1 MAPEAIEQA
10 FHAPGGF
17 VATVDDVQTRR
28 LGRTAHD
35 SSIAILGGAAFAMDS
50 PEEAGALLHE
60 ALDAGVNHLDI
71 APGYGSAERAVG
83 PHLKAI
89 RRRLFLACKT
99 AETERDWALRR
110 LDRSLER
117 LQVDELDLYQAH
129 GVTSLEVLD
138 QRDEAFAVILEARD
152 RGLTKFVGVTG
163 HDLGAPRAH
172 LEAIRRYDLD
182 TVMFPVY
189 PAVWADTGYRAD
201 VDALLAECAERD
213 VGVMAIKAVAWRP
226 WGDRTPDAISWYEP
240 HRTDDAIERGV
251 RFALSTPGVHA
262 FCTPSDPATARRAIW
277 AASRYEPL
285 TPEERTGAVEEAD
298 REAIFPIAEKAV
310 SPWR

>member
-1 MAPEAIEQA
+1 
-10 FHAPGGF
+10 
-17 VATVDDVQTRR
+17 
-28 LGRTAHD
+28 
-35 SSIAILGGAAFAMDS
+35 MDS
-50 PEEAGALLHE
+50 PDEAGALLDE
-60 ALDAGVNHLDI
+60 ALEAGVNHLDI

-83 PHLKAI
+83 PHMRAI
-89 RRRLFLACKT
+89 RQRLFLACKT

-117 LQVDELDLYQAH
+117 LQVDELDLYQVH

-138 QRDEAFAVILEARD
+138 QRNEAFQVILEARD
-152 RGLTKFVGVTG
+152 RGLTRFVGVTG
-163 HDLGAPRAH
+163 HDLGAPAAH

-189 PAVWADTGYRAD
+189 PAVLADDDYRAD

-213 VGVMAIKAVAWRP
+213 VGVMAIKAVAWRA
-226 WGDRTPDAISWYEP
+226 WGDRTPDALSWYEP
-240 HRTDDAIERGV
+240 HRSDEAIERGV
-251 RFALSTPGVHA
+251 RFALSTPGIHA
-262 FCTPSDPATARRAIW
+262 FCTPSDPATARRAIS

-285 TPEERTGAVEEAD
+285 TSAEHADAIVDAD
-298 REAIFPIAEKAV
+298 RETIFPLVEKAV

>member
-1 MAPEAIEQA
+1 
-10 FHAPGGF
+10 
-17 VATVDDVQTRR
+17 
-28 LGRTAHD
+28 
-35 SSIAILGGAAFAMDS
+35 MDS
-50 PEEAGALLHE
+50 PEEAEALLYE
-60 ALDAGVNHLDI
+60 ALDAGINHLDI
-71 APGYGSAERAVG
+71 APGYGAAERAVG
-83 PHLKAI
+83 PHMKAI
-89 RRRLFLACKT
+89 RQRLFLACKT

-138 QRDEAFAVILEARD
+138 QRDEAFQVILEARE
-152 RGLTKFVGVTG
+152 RGLTRFVGVTG
-163 HDLGAPRAH
+163 HDLGAPVAH

-182 TVMFPVY
+182 TVMFPVF
-189 PAVWADTGYRAD
+189 PSIWADPAYRAD

-213 VGVMAIKAVAWRP
+213 VGVMVIKAVAWRP

-285 TPEERTGAVEEAD
+285 TPEERTSAVAD
-298 REAIFPIAEKAV
+298 GDADADADAIFPVAEKAV
-310 SPWR
+310 SAWR

>member
-1 MAPEAIEQA
+1 ME
-10 FHAPGGF
+10 
-17 VATVDDVQTRR
+17 TRR
-28 LGRTAHD
+28 LGRTGHH
-35 SSIAILGGAAFAMDS
+35 SSLAILGGAAFAMDS

-83 PHLKAI
+83 PHMRAI
-89 RRRLFLACKT
+89 RQRLFLACKT

-117 LQVDELDLYQAH
+117 LQVDELDLYQVH

-138 QRDEAFAVILEARD
+138 QRNEAFQVILEARD
-152 RGLTKFVGVTG
+152 RGLTRFVGVTG
-163 HDLGAPRAH
+163 HDLGAPAAH

-189 PAVWADTGYRAD
+189 PAVLADDDYRAD

-213 VGVMAIKAVAWRP
+213 VGVMAIKAVAWRA
-226 WGDRTPDAISWYEP
+226 WGDRTPDALSWYEP
-240 HRTDDAIERGV
+240 HRSDEAIERGV
-251 RFALSTPGVHA
+251 RFALSTPGIHA
-262 FCTPSDPATARRAIW
+262 FCTPSDPATARRAISS
-277 AASRYEPL
+277 ASRYEPL
-285 TPEERTGAVEEAD
+285 TSAEHADAIVDAD
-298 REAIFPIAEKAV
+298 RETIFPLVEKAV

>member
-1 MAPEAIEQA
+1 M
-10 FHAPGGF
+10 
-17 VATVDDVQTRR
+17 QTRR
-28 LGRTAHD
+28 LGRTGHH
-35 SSIAILGGAAFAMDS
+35 SSLAILGGAAFAMDS

-89 RRRLFLACKT
+89 RQRLFLACKT

-138 QRDEAFAVILEARD
+138 QRDEAFEVILEARN

-163 HDLGAPRAH
+163 HDLGAPAAH

-189 PAVWADTGYRAD
+189 PAVLADDDYRAD

-213 VGVMAIKAVAWRP
+213 VGVMAIKAVAWRA
-226 WGDRTPDAISWYEP
+226 WGDRTPDALSWYEP
-240 HRTDDAIERGV
+240 HRSDEAIERGV
-251 RFALSTPGVHA
+251 RFALSTPGIHA
-262 FCTPSDPATARRAIW
+262 ICTPSDPATARRAIS

-285 TPEERTGAVEEAD
+285 TSAEHADAIVDAD
-298 REAIFPIAEKAV
+298 RETIFPLVEKAV

>member
-1 MAPEAIEQA
+1 M
-10 FHAPGGF
+10 
-17 VATVDDVQTRR
+17 QTRR
-28 LGRTAHD
+28 LGRTGHH
-35 SSIAILGGAAFAMDS
+35 SSLAILGGAAFAMDS

-89 RRRLFLACKT
+89 RQRLFLACKT

-138 QRDEAFAVILEARD
+138 QRDEAFEVILEARD
-152 RGLTKFVGVTG
+152 RGLTNFVGVTG
-163 HDLGAPRAH
+163 HDLGAPAAH

-189 PAVWADTGYRAD
+189 PAVLADDDYRAD

-213 VGVMAIKAVAWRP
+213 VGVMAIKAVAWRA
-226 WGDRTPDAISWYEP
+226 WGDRTPDALSWYEP
-240 HRTDDAIERGV
+240 HRSDEAIERGV
-251 RFALSTPGVHA
+251 RFALSTPGIHA
-262 FCTPSDPATARRAIW
+262 ICTPSDPATARRAIS

-285 TPEERTGAVEEAD
+285 TSAEHADAIVDAD
-298 REAIFPIAEKAV
+298 RETIFPLVEKAV

>member
-1 MAPEAIEQA
+1 ME
-10 FHAPGGF
+10 
-17 VATVDDVQTRR
+17 TRR
-28 LGRTAHD
+28 LGRTGHH
-35 SSIAILGGAAFAMDS
+35 SSLAILGGAAFAMDS
-50 PEEAGALLHE
+50 PDEAGALLDE
-60 ALDAGVNHLDI
+60 ALEAGVNHLDI

-89 RRRLFLACKT
+89 RQRLFLACKT

-138 QRDEAFAVILEARD
+138 QRDEAFEVILEARD

-163 HDLGAPRAH
+163 HDLGAPAAH

-189 PAVWADTGYRAD
+189 PAVLADDDYRAD

-213 VGVMAIKAVAWRP
+213 VGVMAIKAVAWRA
-226 WGDRTPDAISWYEP
+226 WGDRTPDALSWYEP
-240 HRTDDAIERGV
+240 HRSDEAIERGV
-251 RFALSTPGVHA
+251 RFALSTPGIHA
-262 FCTPSDPATARRAIW
+262 FCTPSDPATARRAISS
-277 AASRYEPL
+277 ASRYEPL
-285 TPEERTGAVEEAD
+285 TSAEHADAIVDAD
-298 REAIFPIAEKAV
+298 RETIFPLVEKAV

>member
-1 MAPEAIEQA
+1 M
-10 FHAPGGF
+10 
-17 VATVDDVQTRR
+17 QTRR
-28 LGRTAHD
+28 LGRTDHD
-35 SSIAILGGAAFAMDS
+35 SSIAILSGAAFAMDS
-50 PEEAGALLHE
+50 SEEAEGLLHE
-60 ALDAGVNHLDI
+60 ALDAGVNHLDV
-71 APGYGSAERAVG
+71 APGYGSAERALG

-89 RRRLFLACKT
+89 RQRLFLACKT

-110 LDRSLER
+110 LDRSLKR
-117 LQVDELDLYQAH
+117 LQVDKLDLYQAH

-138 QRDEAFAVILEARD
+138 QRDEAFEVILEARH

-226 WGDRTPDAISWYEP
+226 WDAGTRRCSIGWRPLASGSSGRSSRTANPQKNPPTSCQWTVLTSPPTGLAERTPRRGDGNWISY
-240 HRTDDAIERGV
+240 
-251 RFALSTPGVHA
+251 
-262 FCTPSDPATARRAIW
+262 
-277 AASRYEPL
+277 
-285 TPEERTGAVEEAD
+285 
-298 REAIFPIAEKAV
+298 
-310 SPWR
+310 SPQNR

>member
-1 MAPEAIEQA
+1 M
-10 FHAPGGF
+10 
-17 VATVDDVQTRR
+17 
-28 LGRTAHD
+28 D
-35 SSIAILGGAAFAMDS
+35 SS
-50 PEEAGALLHE
+50 EEAAALLHE

-89 RRRLFLACKT
+89 RQRLFLACKT

-138 QRDEAFAVILEARD
+138 QRDEAFEVILEARD

-172 LEAIRRYDLD
+172 LSVRQKKRPSKCGFLIMTAQKGKIAA
-182 TVMFPVY
+182 TAF
-189 PAVWADTGYRAD
+189 AVWQSTHTTGWGRSGLRVQPVEGPGIGRGGY
-201 VDALLAECAERD
+201 
-213 VGVMAIKAVAWRP
+213 GHVANR
-226 WGDRTPDAISWYEP
+226 
-240 HRTDDAIERGV
+240 
-251 RFALSTPGVHA
+251 
-262 FCTPSDPATARRAIW
+262 
-277 AASRYEPL
+277 
-285 TPEERTGAVEEAD
+285 
-298 REAIFPIAEKAV
+298 
-310 SPWR
+310 